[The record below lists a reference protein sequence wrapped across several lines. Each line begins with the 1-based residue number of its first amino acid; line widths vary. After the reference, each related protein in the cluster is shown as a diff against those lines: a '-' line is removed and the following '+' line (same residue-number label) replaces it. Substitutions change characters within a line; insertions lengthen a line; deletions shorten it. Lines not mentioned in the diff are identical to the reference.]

1 MLLEELE
8 FTVCPTPCKTSGI
21 LSHCYC
27 YCYDHDHGYGYGYVV
42 AAAAAAADADD
53 DDDHDDDDDDDDDV
67 DMCFCSCDV
76 LMITWWY
83 TSLPCLPTLKTAQ
96 LHPSGDV
103 MFAKELECAAPV
115 RSEVRRRTY
124 GLTGTCSLCLFLTGR
139 LQDMLCLSCLLYRP
153 SPCRY
158 VVMSFLMP
166 ATFIVVSSLMHLLLT
181 LCWRSLDLHHL
192 YRTSS
197 GCEGSKFAQ
206 PRQVSSLL
214 MQSRTNW
221 VLRGYPAIFGEAGL
235 DVRSVYTTPCFFWL
249 SLKLLLVYQ
258 KWASYCLNLA

>member
-8 FTVCPTPCKTSGI
+8 FTVCPTSCKTSGI
-21 LSHCYC
+21 LSHCYCYC
-27 YCYDHDHGYGYGYVV
+27 YCYDHDHGYGYGYGYGYVV
-42 AAAAAAADADD
+42 DDAAADD
-53 DDDHDDDDDDDDDV
+53 DDDDVV

-115 RSEVRRRTY
+115 SNEVRRPTY
-124 GLTGTCSLCLFLTGR
+124 RHTYRLTGTCSLCLFLTGR

-158 VVMSFLMP
+158 VIMSFLMP
-166 ATFIVVSSLMHLLLT
+166 AAFIVVSSLIHLILT
-181 LCWRSLDLHHL
+181 ICWRSLDLHHL

-197 GCEGSKFAQ
+197 GCEGSRFAQ

-214 MQSRTNW
+214 MQSRTN
-221 VLRGYPAIFGEAGL
+221 
-235 DVRSVYTTPCFFWL
+235 
-249 SLKLLLVYQ
+249 
-258 KWASYCLNLA
+258 